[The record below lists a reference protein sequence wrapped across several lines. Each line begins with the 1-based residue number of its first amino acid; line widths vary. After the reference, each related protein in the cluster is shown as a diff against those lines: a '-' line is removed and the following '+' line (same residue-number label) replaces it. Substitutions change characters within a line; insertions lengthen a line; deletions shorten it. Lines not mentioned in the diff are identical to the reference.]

1 MLFISILHHYISW
14 HYTKAFGEI
23 RHVCSNF
30 FWFVLF
36 FFSLPQLIR
45 SYFSPWKRMTEERGQ
60 TFNFEDLAGFII
72 INLISRIVGAIL
84 RTFIILAG
92 ILSLVFLSLG
102 IILTYIF
109 WLLAPLL
116 LVVCMFYGLVLIF
129 S

>member
-1 MLFISILHHYISW
+1 MLFISILHHYILW

-30 FWFVLF
+30 LWFVLY
-36 FFSLPQLIR
+36 FFSLPQLLR

-92 ILSLVFLSLG
+92 ILSIIFLSLG
-102 IILTYIF
+102 IILIYIF

-116 LVVCMFYGLVLIF
+116 LAICMFYGLILIF